1 MPDQP
6 RLTLRVAQE
15 RVSRQWPGRH
25 ATAAAWRAFHL
36 HAAELYSHAAES
48 DPAHAHEAA
57 YAAQCERQAA
67 QEIEVQSGSR

>member
-1 MPDQP
+1 MPDEP
-6 RLTLRVAQE
+6 RLTLRSAQE

-25 ATAAAWRAFHL
+25 ATTAAWRAFHL
-36 HAAELYSHAAES
+36 HAAES

-67 QEIEVQSGSR
+67 QEIEAQSGYT